1 MSKTPQLS
9 LAVQLP
15 DDETFES
22 FQLGDNSVCVEL
34 LKSFIEKE
42 INLSEPLSFYF
53 FGTHGVGK
61 SHLLHAA
68 CSYAETLN
76 TSNFCMSFS
85 QLTELSVEVLEG
97 LEHFSLVC
105 LDDIQLI
112 AGNTLWQQAVF
123 DLYNRIT
130 EQGNKIIITGN
141 NSVKELGITLPD
153 LVSRLAWGEVQSIKQ
168 LSDSDKIQAL
178 TFHAN
183 QRGMQLSEDV
193 AKYLIN
199 RQTRD
204 MSSLIESLDILDKAS
219 IREQRKI
226 TIPFIKSI
234 LFSV

>member
-53 FGTHGVGK
+53 FGTYGVGK

-76 TSNFCMSFS
+76 TTNFCMSFS

-183 QRGMQLSEDV
+183 QRGMQLTEDV